1 MKYTEKCYRRDGEQ
15 NQTEKQ
21 IKWRGKG
28 QARLMGKVVA
38 IYAQNLTGSLF
49 SYGVLLHL
57 NIYTVVV
64 KKFLLRVAAFAAQLV
79 RGDNPE
85 SRTVLQE
92 FAVTQT

>member
-1 MKYTEKCYRRDGEQ
+1 MLQKRWGTK
-15 NQTEKQ
+15 TEKQ

-85 SRTVLQE
+85 LFCKNLQSHRPNAK
-92 FAVTQT
+92 FLLPKF